1 MGIEAALIG
10 IGSAIWGGLGG
21 TVAAAGASAVGASV
35 IGAGTAAAIG
45 GVTLGLAGAGIGMGI
60 GAIANS
66 GKGPSSYSST
76 PSADTT
82 SSTTKALTVSQLQA
96 GNSNV
101 SNTMGGYTSNTLNT
115 ARGRL
120 LNI

>member
-1 MGIEAALIG
+1 MGIELALM
-10 IGSAIWGGLGG
+10 AVGGALLGG
-21 TVAAAGASAVGASV
+21 TISAATGGDFGKGMLMGALTG
-35 IGAGTAAAIG
+35 
-45 GVTLGLAGAGIGMGI
+45 GIGVGI
-60 GAIANS
+60 TRAIDMTTGGGGGLL
-66 GKGPSSYSST
+66 GKNDQQPTSYAST
-76 PSADTT
+76 PSADTA
-82 SSTTKALTVSQLQA
+82 SSTTKALTVQQLQA

>member
-1 MGIEAALIG
+1 MGVELALM
-10 IGSAIWGGLGG
+10 AVGGALLGG
-21 TVAAAGASAVGASV
+21 TISAATGGDFGKGMMMGALTG
-35 IGAGTAAAIG
+35 
-45 GVTLGLAGAGIGMGI
+45 GIGVGI
-60 GAIANS
+60 TRAINMTTGSGGGLS
-66 GKGPSSYSST
+66 GKSDQQPTSNADV
-76 PSADTT
+76 PSADTA